1 MNWEFQNVLC
11 IEKSNNSIYK
21 NEYNSKLLY
30 LNKFGIKNLKWC
42 SFHHNFMR
50 KLFFLFAFVC
60 LFTLNSCGVYNFT
73 GSGKIDAKTFQVNF
87 FQNNAE
93 LIEPGIDRTFT
104 LQLQDLIQNQ
114 TNLNLV
120 KNGGD
125 LVYEGEITDYRI
137 SPMTATADQRAA
149 QNRLKIRINVRFS
162 NKNKET
168 DNFEKSFEFF
178 YDYPADQQ
186 LTGSTL
192 SAGLKEIFDRISQDI
207 FNESLA
213 KW

>member
-1 MNWEFQNVLC
+1 
-11 IEKSNNSIYK
+11 
-21 NEYNSKLLY
+21 
-30 LNKFGIKNLKWC
+30 
-42 SFHHNFMR
+42 MR

-60 LFTLNSCGVYNFT
+60 LFTLNGCGVYNFT

-87 FQNNAE
+87 FQNNAD

-104 LQLQDLIQNQ
+104 NQLQDLIQNQ

-120 KNGGD
+120 KNTGD

-149 QNRLKIRINVRFS
+149 QNRLKIRINVRFT

-168 DNFEKSFEFF
+168 DNFEKPFEFF

-192 SAGLKEIFDRISQDI
+192 STALKEIFDRISQDI